1 MTATDYTAK
10 ARELWQSGVLTDTN
24 GPLGA
29 VVAVESLAAALR
41 EAAEAERE
49 ACAKIFDDMAHAH
62 ELNYT
67 AANAEGL
74 RGEAEAEGA
83 RVWQRRRDAERL
95 RARGEVAK

>member
-1 MTATDYTAK
+1 MTDYTAK
-10 ARELWQSGVLTDTN
+10 ARELAKTLRQLRVLRPMPEDEDN
-24 GPLGA
+24 LI
-29 VVAVESLAAALR
+29 AAAMR
-41 EAAEAERE
+41 EAVEAERE

>member
-10 ARELWQSGVLTDTN
+10 ARELCKITQN
-24 GPLGA
+24 GNTQRDA
-29 VVAVESLAAALR
+29 IATAMR
-41 EAAEAERE
+41 EAVEAERE